1 VQRGIVE
8 DMKKAEVKS
17 DEESANAAE
26 TLDQITDE
34 WIEQQKSRFENTTT
48 FRKRQIS
55 DWFSDFY
62 ILKFFKDKMYKKRF
76 DDILNTFRLYIP
88 NIAESL
94 KERWNSFVS
103 SVRFLQ
109 KGERD
114 KDKAEKNHGFGF
126 WLINFFNKARAR
138 TVNERLKNQIFESE
152 KARKE
157 FIEHL
162 NAPKNATE
170 EIQCET
176 TECDQEQEIR
186 RASTDNSKESGK
198 PITFLNDE
206 RLKAAAEQAKRLR

>member
-1 VQRGIVE
+1 
-8 DMKKAEVKS
+8 MKKAEVKP
-17 DEESANAAE
+17 DEELANAAQ

-34 WIEQQKSRFENTTT
+34 WIEQQKSRFENITT

-55 DWFSDFY
+55 DCFSDFY
-62 ILKFFKDKMYKKRF
+62 ILKFFKDKIYKKRF
-76 DDILNTFRLYIP
+76 DDVLNTFHLYIP

-94 KERWNSFVS
+94 KERWNNFVS
-103 SVRFLQ
+103 SVRFMQ

-114 KDKAEKNHGFGF
+114 RDKAEKNHGLGF
-126 WLINFFNKARAR
+126 WLINFFNTATAR
-138 TVNERLKNQIFESE
+138 TVNERLKNQIVESE

-157 FIEHL
+157 LVEQL
-162 NAPKNATE
+162 DELKDTAE

-176 TECDQEQEIR
+176 TECDQEQEIL

-206 RLKAAAEQAKRLR
+206 RLKAAAELAKRLR